1 MNLIYAAALLV
12 SLACLVLLDVRFRLV
27 FARRP
32 LASTAVLLI
41 GVAFFIVWDAV
52 GISLGVFRHVDSLW
66 ATGIVLA
73 PEFPLEEL
81 LFLFFLSYLT
91 LILVSGWHHVRR
103 RRQRRAKR
111 SSR

>member
-1 MNLIYAAALLV
+1 VNLVYAAALLV
-12 SLACLVLLDVRFRLV
+12 SLACLVLLDVRFALV

-32 LASTAVLLI
+32 VTSAAVMLI

-52 GISLGVFRHVDSLW
+52 GISLGVFRHVDSRW
-66 ATGIVLA
+66 ASGIVLA

-81 LFLFFLSYLT
+81 LFLVFLSYLT
-91 LILVSGWHHVRR
+91 LILLSGWRHVRDR
-103 RRQRRAKR
+103 RHRPAER